1 MKFFVILFVVFFS
14 SNVFA
19 QTLPNFDAI
28 KLEKAP
34 DYKLAEPYA
43 LQTANYLLSTPYKKD
58 DKDRMNS
65 LRFLG
70 KWMNGTPDYSFA
82 VANLEDEIGKDYD
95 LIGMYMVSKAKYIL
109 ENRINAK
116 DQKLVK
122 LNAMMLLLDYCTNKN
137 NNVRMT
143 KQLKKLAEAKEK
155 GELEKLL

>member
-109 ENRINAK
+109 ETRINAK

>member
-1 MKFFVILFVVFFS
+1 MKFFVTLFVVFFS
-14 SNVFA
+14 TSVFA

-65 LRFLG
+65 LRFIG

-82 VANLEDEIGKDYD
+82 IANLEDEIGKDYD

-109 ENRINAK
+109 ENKANAK

-122 LNAMMLLLDYCTNKN
+122 LNAM
-137 NNVRMT
+137 
-143 KQLKKLAEAKEK
+143 
-155 GELEKLL
+155 